1 LSLTHP
7 DLTFSVN
14 KVCQYLHSPT
24 TLHYTIVKRILR
36 YIKGTLS
43 MGLCIG
49 KSSSMLVNGFSDVDW
64 AGYLDDRR
72 STCGFAIF
80 LGMNLISWCA
90 RKQHTVSVSST
101 EAKYKTI
108 ANATTE
114 IMWVHTLLEELK
126 LTRHTTALLW
136 RDNLGATYLSA
147 NPVFHAKTKHI
158 EVDYH
163 FVKERVVKK
172 QLRIQ
177 FISSDDQL
185 GDGFTKTLP
194 AAKLKKFRYNL
205 NIGRLQA
212 RGNVRETD

>member
-1 LSLTHP
+1 
-7 DLTFSVN
+7 
-14 KVCQYLHSPT
+14 
-24 TLHYTIVKRILR
+24 
-36 YIKGTLS
+36 
-43 MGLCIG
+43 
-49 KSSSMLVNGFSDVDW
+49 
-64 AGYLDDRR
+64 LDDRR
-72 STCGFAIF
+72 STCDFAIF

-90 RKQHTVSVSST
+90 RKQPTVSVSST
-101 EAKYKTI
+101 EAEYKTI
-108 ANATTE
+108 ANATIE

-147 NPVFHAKTKHI
+147 NPVFHAKTKRI

-163 FVKERVVKK
+163 FVKERVARK
-172 QLRIQ
+172 QLRIE
-177 FISSDDQL
+177 FILSYDQL

>member
-1 LSLTHP
+1 
-7 DLTFSVN
+7 
-14 KVCQYLHSPT
+14 
-24 TLHYTIVKRILR
+24 
-36 YIKGTLS
+36 

-90 RKQHTVSVSST
+90 RKQPTVSVSST

>member
-1 LSLTHP
+1 
-7 DLTFSVN
+7 V
-14 KVCQYLHSPT
+14 
-24 TLHYTIVKRILR
+24 
-36 YIKGTLS
+36 G
-43 MGLCIG
+43 
-49 KSSSMLVNGFSDVDW
+49 
-64 AGYLDDRR
+64 
-72 STCGFAIF
+72 
-80 LGMNLISWCA
+80 
-90 RKQHTVSVSST
+90 
-101 EAKYKTI
+101 
-108 ANATTE
+108 
-114 IMWVHTLLEELK
+114 HTLLEELK

-147 NPVFHAKTKHI
+147 NPVFHAKTKRI

-163 FVKERVVKK
+163 FVKERVVRK
-172 QLRIQ
+172 QLHIQ